1 MKRYIKMVKKVV
13 CFPVTKWHLYGM
25 LSYLVEIYGENQV
38 KRFDI
43 DVYAVKHS
51 ENGYLLSDGDMPYH
65 NISFYHEDD
74 LIIGNRNLLIIPCIL
89 AEKKT
94 KPLQVIIMFA
104 KSILVRKML
113 AYLDNFKLKKDKVQ
127 VVLVD
132 DGIGSYLSNKVWE
145 RCSEA
150 EGGLSV
156 KSKLKSDIASF
167 IQKRTDAMEWH
178 MLSLE
183 NGHLKQLHTD
193 GYLTVIRNDVKRIFE
208 RQLQDFQEN
217 YRKKPVAFFV
227 TQPWSETEQLSP
239 TEEKQIIGS
248 VIEYLLKQYYVIV
261 KLHPREDRQ
270 KYKFKDIIVLGKE
283 YPAEFYLCA
292 LEKKDI
298 VVGFNSTAL
307 VSAAFIF
314 GLRTYTISDRVAFSN
329 VDNMMKVACK
339 EFLSLTDGTISILR

>member
-1 MKRYIKMVKKVV
+1 MVKKIV

-25 LSYLVEIYGENQV
+25 LSYLNEMYSEYQV
-38 KRFDI
+38 QKLDI
-43 DVYAVKHS
+43 DVYSVKHS
-51 ENGYLLSDGDMPYH
+51 ENGYLLSYNDMPYQ
-65 NISFYHEDD
+65 NMSFYREEELPIHKK
-74 LIIGNRNLLIIPCIL
+74 NLLIAPYVFS
-89 AEKKT
+89 KK
-94 KPLQVIIMFA
+94 KVESSQVIVMFA

-113 AYLDNFKLKKDKVQ
+113 AYLDNFGLKKNKVQ

-145 RCSEA
+145 KCSET
-150 EGGLSV
+150 EGGLSI
-156 KSKLKSDIASF
+156 KTKIKNEIASF
-167 IQKRTDAMEWH
+167 IQKRVSASEWH

-183 NGHLKQLHTD
+183 DDHLKQLHTA
-193 GYLTVIRNDVKRIFE
+193 GYLTVIRYDVKKSFE
-208 RQLQDFQEN
+208 LQLKNFKEH
-217 YRKKPVAFFV
+217 YSKKPIAFLV

-239 TEEKQIIGS
+239 TEEKQIISS
-248 VIEYLLKQYYVIV
+248 VIEQLSKKYCVIV
-261 KLHPREDRQ
+261 KPHPREDKQ
-270 KYKFKDIIVLGKE
+270 KYDFKNIVVLGKE

-329 VDNMMKVACK
+329 MDNMMKVACK
-339 EFLSLTDGTISILR
+339 EFLNLTDGTISVLR